1 MMIRSKNGDMTL
13 NSRQIAILLIS
24 AVGIAGVTFAVG
36 YLSKSKD
43 VAEKPPIAATPDVDT
58 PAAPGAITQK
68 LDTDAILKEREVGKS
83 AGSAGNF
90 TFQKTLMEDPSSAKE
105 PAPAVQAP
113 QAVPPAPVE
122 HAKTEKKETRIAA
135 VEKPSAEQKSA
146 GKKQTQEKKTAD
158 PAPKDKPKHE
168 APPASAK
175 PGKMFSIQVA
185 SFTSKSDAQKLVA
198 RLEAKRF
205 MANIVEFKDNG
216 TAWYRVKVGPYKTEQ
231 AAVRD
236 LGRVKT
242 EGSAKAFVTGY

>member
-1 MMIRSKNGDMTL
+1 MTL

-36 YLSKSKD
+36 YLSKSKE
-43 VAEKPPIAATPDVDT
+43 VAEKPPIAAKPDVDT
-58 PAAPGAITQK
+58 PAAPGGITQK

-83 AGSAGNF
+83 AGPAGNF
-90 TFQKTLMEDPSSAKE
+90 TFQQTLMKDTSSAKE
-105 PAPAVQAP
+105 TPPPAEAPKAVQSEPSESSKA
-113 QAVPPAPVE
+113 
-122 HAKTEKKETRIAA
+122 EKKETKIAA
-135 VEKPSAEQKSA
+135 VDKQPAEQKIA
-146 GKKQTQEKKTAD
+146 AKKQAQEKKQAD

-168 APPASAK
+168 APSAAAK

-185 SFTSKSDAQKLVA
+185 SFSSKSDAQKLVA

-216 TAWYRVKVGPYKTEQ
+216 AAWYRVRVGPYKTEQ
-231 AAVRD
+231 AAIRD

-242 EGSAKAFVTGY
+242 EGGAKAFVTGY